1 MTQKG
6 VIRKALEMMQAK
18 LGAFDFKLNIA
29 EQGFWREDGDVT
41 YFFFFLIYNEVYVNS
56 GQKGFQ
62 LVPYAKTHLAPV
74 EKYYKQITVNT
85 YLKTKWDF
93 ITIGNSIADL
103 IANPDGINRKRNQ
116 SLDLYV
122 FDEAHIGPV
131 VNEMINKFKEVALP
145 YFLTNNTVKRIDELL
160 NEYPT
165 KYSVHMYNDLFRFV
179 KGIIAAKLNNNP
191 DVDRLLAIYNSL
203 IIERDMPENCKIE
216 MARLEEML
224 PTIK

>member
-6 VIRKALEMMQAK
+6 VIRKVLEMMQAE

-41 YFFFFLIYNEVYVNS
+41 YFFFFLIYNEVYIDS

-62 LVPYAKTHLAPV
+62 LVPYAKIHLAPV

-103 IANPDGINRKRNQ
+103 IANPDGIARKRNQ
-116 SLDLYV
+116 SLKLYV
-122 FDEAHIGPV
+122 FEEEHIETV
-131 VNEMINKFKEVALP
+131 VHKMLEYFREVALP
-145 YFLTNNTVKRIDELL
+145 YFLSNNTVRRVDDLL
-160 NEYPT
+160 NRHPREYT
-165 KYSVHMYNDLFRFV
+165 IHMVNDLFRFV

-191 DVDRLLAIYNSL
+191 EVNKLLSIYNSL
-203 IIERDMPENCKIE
+203 IIERDMPEDCKIE
-216 MARLEEML
+216 MARLEEIL